1 MCCWE
6 WTVLPQGL
14 CAQKGPVSLDL
25 KSRAAGKH
33 VPSVKFHIM
42 SISETS
48 APGVAQNKSQQKAT
62 IPQIAARGG

>member
-1 MCCWE
+1 M
-6 WTVLPQGL
+6 LPQGL

-33 VPSVKFHIM
+33 VPSAKFHIM

-48 APGVAQNKSQQKAT
+48 APGVAQNKSQQ
-62 IPQIAARGG
+62 I